1 MHGRLGIMIT
11 VFCALAFHPAVTRA
25 QKAVPDTVQSTTSV
39 NFGVKVGFNSTLSL
53 VSDLVVND
61 MPISEVQNNSKIGY
75 FASAFI
81 RVNFSRHFLQPE
93 VTYSINRSSITFS
106 DPILSGAPSA
116 SIMGQAELTSSMHCI
131 EIPVLYGY
139 HIIKEDFYSLAV
151 FGGPKFNYIWSKN
164 SNVTFV
170 NFARQELGDALQPL
184 NASFTLG
191 VSVSIS
197 RVFFDFRYDLGINN
211 LSRHDSYTLP
221 NDQPSSNSDGT
232 HISFRRRDCVLS
244 FSLGLLF

>member
-1 MHGRLGIMIT
+1 
-11 VFCALAFHPAVTRA
+11 
-25 QKAVPDTVQSTTSV
+25 
-39 NFGVKVGFNSTLSL
+39 
-53 VSDLVVND
+53 
-61 MPISEVQNNSKIGY
+61 MPISEVQNNYKIGY

-151 FGGPKFNYIWSKN
+151 FGGPN
-164 SNVTFV
+164 SR
-170 NFARQELGDALQPL
+170 ALRQRDVRQLRQ
-184 NASFTLG
+184 T
-191 VSVSIS
+191 
-197 RVFFDFRYDLGINN
+197 
-211 LSRHDSYTLP
+211 
-221 NDQPSSNSDGT
+221 GT
-232 HISFRRRDCVLS
+232 WRCLATTQCQFYAG
-244 FSLGLLF
+244 SLGKHITRIL